1 MTAVRRNGRWRPLQ
15 SARIRIPEMG
25 RQAKLSGQEARV
37 GAFAPCPLHVNFLGQ
52 RDGLYR
58 VAIVLRSHLPQA

>member
-1 MTAVRRNGRWRPLQ
+1 V
-15 SARIRIPEMG
+15 ARHYSPRGSIPEMG
-25 RQAKLSGQEARV
+25 LPARVFGTECRV